1 MYFSSDW
8 KFLAINLGMN
18 SANSRFFCP
27 WCEVSKEQIGNL
39 EIQWCISKSMEEIKT
54 NFKNYNGHIQPALF
68 NMIPLYNWVPDELHM
83 MLRITDIL
91 WSLVLSKI
99 RARGNWSD
107 RARDVIIAE
116 MKRINVKFC
125 FWKE

>member
-1 MYFSSDW
+1 
-8 KFLAINLGMN
+8 MN